1 MNKGDTIT
9 IYLNYT
15 VDGAPISEGQFDE
28 IEFSIGRKRYT
39 LSDEEIAWDE
49 AAGAYSITLDQEDTF
64 ALSGDNRY
72 QIRLKKDG
80 EVVSSGIS
88 VLTIGRS
95 ISKRVI

>member
-1 MNKGDTIT
+1 MNSGDTVKI
-9 IYLNYT
+9 ILNYT
-15 VDGAPISEGQFDE
+15 VDGVPISEGAFDE

-39 LSDEEIAWDE
+39 LSDEKIAWDE
-49 AAGAYSITLDQEDTF
+49 AAGAYSITLTQEDTF
-64 ALSGDNRY
+64 ALAGDQRY

-88 VLTIGRS
+88 VVNIGRS